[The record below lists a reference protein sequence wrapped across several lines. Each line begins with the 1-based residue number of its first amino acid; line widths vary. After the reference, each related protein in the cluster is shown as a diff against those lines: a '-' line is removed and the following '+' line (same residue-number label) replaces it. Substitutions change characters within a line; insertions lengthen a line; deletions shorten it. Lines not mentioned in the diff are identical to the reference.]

1 MTILNMA
8 LVAEAL
14 KEFYL
19 PGLRYQLNDE
29 SSLFLAQLERNSESV
44 EGRNIVM
51 ALRFGR
57 QGGVGNRADD
67 GDLPTPSSRQARQAK
82 WETKNLTARIQL
94 TDKTIQASRGS
105 AGAFANLLQQEIED
119 CETDIKQDISRQIV
133 GDGTGLLATVTVVAA
148 NVLTVDTAMFLAEG
162 MRVDAFNVNT
172 LRRANMVI
180 SAVNDSS
187 SPQTITVDN
196 ATSVVAGD
204 RLFINGAK
212 DLELTGL
219 AAVFEATT
227 IYGLSRA
234 AVPVLNAQ
242 RRNIAGEI
250 SEVRIQTAIDESELR
265 AGGKTNFLYCSYG
278 VRRAYQNLLTLQKRL
293 VDTLD
298 LKGGWKALSYN
309 GIPLA
314 ADKYIR
320 SGRMMCLD
328 LNDWKLYHMGDFEWM
343 NQDGAV
349 LSRVSGKAAYE
360 ATLLRYCDI
369 GCQKPRGQVE
379 LFGIAEH

>member
-1 MTILNMA
+1 MTLLNMA

-19 PGLRYQLNDE
+19 PGLRYQLNAE
-29 SSLFLAQLERNSESV
+29 SSLLLAQLERDSEAV
-44 EGRNIVM
+44 EGKTIVM
-51 ALRFGR
+51 ALRYGR

-67 GDLPTPSSRQARQAK
+67 GELPIPSSRRTTAAK

-94 TDKTIQASRGS
+94 TDKTIKASRS
-105 AGAFANLLQQEIED
+105 NAGAFANLLQQEIED
-119 CETDIKQDISRQIV
+119 CETDMKQDISRQMV
-133 GDGTGLLATVTVVAA
+133 GNGTGLLATVTVVAG
-148 NVLTVDTAMFLAEG
+148 NVLTVDTSMFLAEG
-162 MRVDAFNVNT
+162 MRIDAFNVNT

-180 SAVNDSS
+180 NAVNDAGGIHV
-187 SPQTITVDN
+187 ITVDL
-196 ATSVVAGD
+196 ATSVTVGD
-204 RLFINGAK
+204 TLFISGAK

-219 AAVFEATT
+219 SAVFEAPT

-234 AVPVLNAQ
+234 TFPFLNAQ

-250 SEVRIQTAIDESELR
+250 SEVRIQTAIDDSELR
-265 AGGKTNFLYCSYG
+265 AGGKINFLYCSYG

-298 LKGGWKALSYN
+298 LKGGWKALSYS

-320 SGRMMCLD
+320 GGRMMCLD
-328 LNDWKLYHMGDFEWM
+328 LNDWRLYHMGDFEWM
-343 NQDGAV
+343 DQDGAM
-349 LSRVSGKAAYE
+349 LSRISGRAGYE

-379 LFGIAEH
+379 LFGITEH